1 MQQLLSDDDDDDAAV
16 AVQIHESCVSWP
28 AFRVPREAV
37 SLFIS
42 IHSHVM
48 GVLYRRVLGDG
59 EGRAKGGGCWL

>member
-1 MQQLLSDDDDDDAAV
+1 MHQLLSDDDDDAAV
-16 AVQIHESCVSWP
+16 AVQINESSASRP

-48 GVLYRRVLGDG
+48 SVLYRRVLGDG
-59 EGRAKGGGCWL
+59 EGRAKGGGGWL